1 MKDDKYLGSCNPK
14 DDNKLHN
21 PPPQTKNKTKQKK
34 NKKTPTKRSDT
45 ADLINSEAK
54 IELKQ
59 ISRVSHGG

>member
-34 NKKTPTKRSDT
+34 PKKNQPNEVIQQT
-45 ADLINSEAK
+45 
-54 IELKQ
+54 
-59 ISRVSHGG
+59 

>member
-34 NKKTPTKRSDT
+34 PKKTQPNEVIQQT
-45 ADLINSEAK
+45 
-54 IELKQ
+54 
-59 ISRVSHGG
+59 